1 MDAIFNE
8 IEQEAIAYFKKEEE
22 EKEEKARVEASSHRI
37 TLRRRYFALKMKVS
51 DMNRMKLKD
60 EAKAARRALKLFR
73 MENKHNDYC

>member
-22 EKEEKARVEASSHRI
+22 KARVEASSDRI
-37 TLRRRYFALKMKVS
+37 WLRREYFGLKMKVT
-51 DMNRMKLKD
+51 DMNRMKLKV

-73 MENKHNDYC
+73 MTHDKNDYC